1 MEDNQSKDLI
11 LLKIFILGGGGGDGK
26 TCIFRRYVE
35 NTFSEIS
42 PATIGLDF
50 KIKYIKY
57 GKYNLK
63 LQIWDTAGQERFRKI
78 SYPNY
83 YKSADGCIFVFD
95 ITNHGS
101 FKEIIKVINELNGE
115 FDFEKPKIICANK
128 CDLEK
133 GREIKKEEIEKEIE
147 NNCRY
152 NIEVFKTSAKTGQN
166 IDEAFNRLVELI
178 MNKRGENELEKKR
191 EENKLIKKKREEKD
205 PDSEILE
212 NINNEK
218 YLYDFRIDIIN
229 SDNITFSL
237 LNMIKIFCNDI
248 GNLIGRKIL
257 EFKNYKIR
265 LIIYIKDK
273 NKKGQEKFL
282 NKMKSKEDGALFFID
297 INSNS
302 SFEEIK
308 NLISENI
315 QNNSEKIIV
324 IKKNSNNENKEL
336 SKEIENYALSQ
347 NIKIFIID
355 DIYKEIVNNIFFKLL
370 SLILKKKGNN
380 QIYKDFNKE
389 FNGYICEN
397 KKYNYALIGDKYSG
411 KSEIFEE
418 YLNSSFPFYSFESNV
433 KKLNIN
439 NYEIE
444 LEIYDIDESNIIEL
458 LNEYEING
466 IIFIFSSNSLE
477 SFEKMK
483 EYINIIKQKYKNDY
497 ESIIY
502 ENKSNFIEIL
512 SEEIEDISNTIF
524 IQLTYKILLK
534 EKNEELISEFYEYYK
549 KYLPTH
555 EYEKKLNKYLNF

>member
-178 MNKRGENELEKKR
+178 MSKRGENELEKKR

-257 EFKNYKIR
+257 EFNNYKIR

-282 NKMKSKEDGALFFID
+282 NKIKSKEDGALFFID

-315 QNNSEKIIV
+315 QNNSEKLIV

-355 DIYKEIVNNIFFKLL
+355 DIYKEIVNNIFFKLI
-370 SLILKKKGNN
+370 SLILKKKGIN

-389 FNGYICEN
+389 FNKYISEN

-411 KSEIFEE
+411 KAKIFQK
-418 YLNSSFPFYSFESNV
+418 YLNSSFPFYPFKSNI

-439 NYEIE
+439 NYKIE
-444 LEIYDIDESNIIEL
+444 LEIYDIDDSNIIEL
-458 LNEYEING
+458 LN
-466 IIFIFSSNSLE
+466 
-477 SFEKMK
+477 K
-483 EYINIIKQKYKNDY
+483 
-497 ESIIY
+497 
-502 ENKSNFIEIL
+502 
-512 SEEIEDISNTIF
+512 
-524 IQLTYKILLK
+524 
-534 EKNEELISEFYEYYK
+534 
-549 KYLPTH
+549 
-555 EYEKKLNKYLNF
+555 